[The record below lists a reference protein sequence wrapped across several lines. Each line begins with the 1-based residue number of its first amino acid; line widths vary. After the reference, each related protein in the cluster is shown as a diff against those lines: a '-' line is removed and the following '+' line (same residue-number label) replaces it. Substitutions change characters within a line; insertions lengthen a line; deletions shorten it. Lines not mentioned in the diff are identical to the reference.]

1 MSKYEFARRNPHQE
15 SRVCSMALISLYWEL
30 SGKCTK
36 VSMIQTDIIII
47 ICILIIFISS
57 CNHGCND
64 SARKYL
70 FAHLMLL
77 IFPSDNTTD
86 YWICVT
92 ATTKTWF
99 EKQIV
104 TFLSEGN
111 FTFTLLSQ
119 KKRILR
125 CPEIMKRNRHCFDK
139 NKTPVSRPSISRH
152 SSYCSRIP
160 ASWVESW
167 LSIHHHHQG
176 PQDILVEN
184 LECAAP
190 LVVAVLWSK
199 YVYVST
205 YLMGHNV
212 IHENNQEASFSF
224 DLCSIEIWWYDF
236 DRCQLIGWM
245 AI

>member
-1 MSKYEFARRNPHQE
+1 MSKYESARRNPHQE

-77 IFPSDNTTD
+77 IFPSNNTTD

-119 KKRILR
+119 KSVFSDAPKLWKETVIVLT
-125 CPEIMKRNRHCFDK
+125 
-139 NKTPVSRPSISRH
+139 KTKPRLVGHPSAGTRLIVQGSLLL
-152 SSYCSRIP
+152 
-160 ASWVESW
+160 E
-167 LSIHHHHQG
+167 LSL
-176 PQDILVEN
+176 D
-184 LECAAP
+184 
-190 LVVAVLWSK
+190 W
-199 YVYVST
+199 VST
-205 YLMGHNV
+205 TSTTTTTRGHR
-212 IHENNQEASFSF
+212 IFW
-224 DLCSIEIWWYDF
+224 LKI
-236 DRCQLIGWM
+236 
-245 AI
+245 